1 MLSLIARVVASASV
15 TVSVLCTPAAAAEPS
30 REAAIRALSSDVM
43 PFDMARTT
51 HVFTKSPS
59 GGVQRV
65 VTKNPGDAA
74 QAVLVRAHLRSIAAQ
89 FERRD
94 FAGPTHVH
102 GVEMPGLAA
111 LRAAPPDDLRIHY
124 RDVPAG
130 AEIEYFS
137 AKSALVE
144 ALHDWFDA
152 QLTDHGADAISGHD
166 HSSMNHPR

>member
-1 MLSLIARVVASASV
+1 MIAAIGRLVAIASV
-15 TVSVLCTPAAAAEPS
+15 SVGALCTPATAAEPS
-30 REAAIRALSSDVM
+30 RQAAIRALSSDVM

-65 VTKNPGDAA
+65 VTKNPGDAT
-74 QAVLVRAHLRSIAAQ
+74 QAGLIRAHLRSIAAQ

-111 LRAAPPDDLRIHY
+111 LRAASPDDLRIRY
-124 RDVPAG
+124 RDVPTG

-137 AKSALVE
+137 AKPALVG

-152 QLTDHGADAISGHD
+152 QLTDHGADAMSGHD
-166 HSSMNHPR
+166 HSSMNHPH